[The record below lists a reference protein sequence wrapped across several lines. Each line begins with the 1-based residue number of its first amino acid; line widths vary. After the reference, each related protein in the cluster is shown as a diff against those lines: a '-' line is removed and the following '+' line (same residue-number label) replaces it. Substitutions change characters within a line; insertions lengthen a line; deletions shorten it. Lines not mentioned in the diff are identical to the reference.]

1 MRTIAHL
8 SDPHFGRIEP
18 ATVQALIATVS
29 EARPDV
35 VVVSGDFTQRAKARE
50 FREARRFLDALPS
63 PQIVVPGNHDIPLYN
78 VFARAVNPLRNY
90 QRYITQDLEPF
101 YSDDEITIVGI
112 NTARSLTFKSGRIN
126 TRQVASSCARLEACG
141 ENRTRIIVSHHPF
154 DLPESH
160 ELHGLVGRA
169 HMAMAGFARC
179 RVDLILSGHLHLSHT
194 SVSAP
199 RYKIPGHSALVIHA
213 GTATSSRARGELN
226 SFNILQLD
234 RSTVSIQC
242 LTWNRERS
250 SFLLSATAQFHRT
263 SAGWSRVPSPDAASK
278 PGFKTVNRAEPRRR
292 GE

>member
-18 ATVQALIATVS
+18 ATVQALIATVT

-35 VVVSGDFTQRAKARE
+35 VVVSGDLTQRAKERE
-50 FREARRFLDALPS
+50 FQQARQFLDALPG
-63 PQIVVPGNHDIPLYN
+63 PQIVVPGNHDVPLYN
-78 VFARAVNPLRNY
+78 VLARALKPLRDY
-90 QRYITQDLEPF
+90 QRYITADLEPY

-126 TRQVASSCARLEACG
+126 SRQVASSCARLESCG
-141 ENRTRIIVSHHPF
+141 EHRTRLIVSHHPF
-154 DLPESH
+154 DLPETR

-179 RVDLILSGHLHLSHT
+179 RVDIILSGHLHVSHA
-194 SVSAP
+194 SESAT

-213 GTATSSRARGELN
+213 GTATSTRARGELN
-226 SFNILQLD
+226 SFNMLQVD
-234 RSTVSIQC
+234 RSSVAIQC
-242 LTWNRERS
+242 LTWNREHG

-263 SAGWSRVPSPDAASK
+263 PAGWSRILLPDATPK
-278 PGFKTVNRAEPRRR
+278 P
-292 GE
+292 

>member
-18 ATVQALIATVS
+18 STVQALIATIA

-35 VVVSGDFTQRAKARE
+35 VVVSGDLTQRAKERE
-50 FREARRFLDALPS
+50 FQEARQFLRALPS
-63 PQIVVPGNHDIPLYN
+63 PQIVVPGNHDVPLYN
-78 VFARAVNPLRNY
+78 VLARALKPLRNY
-90 QRYITQDLEPF
+90 RRYITTDLEPF

-126 TRQVASSCARLEACG
+126 SRQVARSCTRLEACG

-154 DLPESH
+154 DLPETR

-179 RVDLILSGHLHLSHT
+179 RVDLILSGHLHVSHT
-194 SVSAP
+194 SESAP

-226 SFNILQLD
+226 SFNILQVD
-234 RSTVSIQC
+234 RSSVSIQC
-242 LTWNRERS
+242 LSWNRQHG

-263 SAGWSRVPSPDAASK
+263 PTGWSRTPSVDAAGQ
-278 PGFKTVNRAEPRRR
+278 P
-292 GE
+292 